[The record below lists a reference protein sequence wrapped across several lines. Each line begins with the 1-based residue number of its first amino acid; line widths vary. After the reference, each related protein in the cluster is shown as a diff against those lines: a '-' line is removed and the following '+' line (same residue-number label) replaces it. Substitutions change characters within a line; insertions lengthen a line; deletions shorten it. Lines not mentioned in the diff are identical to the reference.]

1 MMKTYLILTLLLLV
15 GCTPSSSTVDIKNA
29 SKDQYQ
35 FPPGLQD
42 CTYFQVSPAWGST
55 MNIIRCP
62 MSSTSVDWTT
72 SCGKNCIRHNNTI
85 TIDGVEY
92 VQKDTQ

>member
-1 MMKTYLILTLLLLV
+1 MKTYLILTLLLLA

-29 SKDQYQ
+29 SKEQYQ

-72 SCGKNCIRHNNTI
+72 SCGKNCIKHNNTI

-92 VQKDTQ
+92 VQKGTQ